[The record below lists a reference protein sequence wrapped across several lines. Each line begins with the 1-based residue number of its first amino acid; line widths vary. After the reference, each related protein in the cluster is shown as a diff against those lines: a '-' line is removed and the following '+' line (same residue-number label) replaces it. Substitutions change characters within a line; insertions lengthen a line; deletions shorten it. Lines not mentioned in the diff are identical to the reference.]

1 MNKRCVALTD
11 EQYRESISL
20 LRSGFVLDEKFI
32 KPNERIAAVEVLQAT
47 LGLRLGDTLK
57 LRMSSFIKD
66 GNRYRLD
73 IKEQKTGKMRT
84 FTVPIEVYSFI
95 QDYAI
100 SNNIGADAKLFDISE
115 RQVERHMNKVFTKM
129 GFLDIFDDAVNK
141 YESDL
146 KQDCYFFEFD
156 GCMLYVHCSGVAT
169 RKRSRITPVIRKLE
183 EVWREHPDL
192 RLGQLLIDCAGDK
205 DLFNLEDDELLE
217 ALERFGDENDFE
229 RVL

>member
-1 MNKRCVALTD
+1 MWLSYHIPCFYLNRGSVCACFNKDFKV
-11 EQYRESISL
+11 EL
-20 LRSGFVLDEKFI
+20 LKGLEKEEVVYI
-32 KPNERIAAVEVLQAT
+32 KLE
-47 LGLRLGDTLK
+47 
-57 LRMSSFIKD
+57 
-66 GNRYRLD
+66 
-73 IKEQKTGKMRT
+73 
-84 FTVPIEVYSFI
+84 TV
-95 QDYAI
+95 
-100 SNNIGADAKLFDISE
+100 
-115 RQVERHMNKVFTKM
+115 KVKM
-129 GFLDIFDDAVNK
+129 GDDFVDEEILSFYTDDTNTHEKLQTFLDIFDDAVNK